1 MFARKQS
8 AGSTDAY
15 KLKAQSLVQDTVNSN
30 SSNAFVQLPAVVLQK
45 LVRYLSYEEM
55 SRTRQ
60 VCQKLK
66 YHCELQLNEG
76 FTSLGRQVSGSTA
89 RLKKQLP
96 KKESE
101 RRAHPLNRYSEVF
114 SALETRYTLLS
125 MTYKKYIDMNMCCF
139 IPGRVL
145 DIAFGI
151 VRRING
157 YLANEGNV
165 IQLDVIQILRDI
177 RDYSSMAMEHF
188 DEHIAPQYPNK
199 SMLSFSSMSGKP
211 PSSMVAHCC
220 AAIYANAHN
229 ASGSENDETDEQMET
244 LRQEI
249 RNGLEEK
256 DRVIDELRKEIAQ
269 QRTVIGQVVGLLA
282 QVGKRDEWNHTMLAA
297 LNKITSGCGI
307 PQCVSKAQKAS
318 TSGTEKT
325 QACEANAKDDGP
337 EYVSTKLSVDR
348 KRKHEE
354 ENGSKEETHISKTE
368 RMDDPQSV
376 VSTITV
382 SSERVSKAAYDKS
395 AQIPA
400 PRRYTLRER
409 KPGGYTSFAF
419 PAQASV
425 APNLLPSN
433 PPTTQKNH
441 KRKISPEVYDFSLEM
456 VKDAKQSRT

>member
-1 MFARKQS
+1 MFARKES
-8 AGSTDAY
+8 AGTTDAY
-15 KLKAQSLVQDTVNSN
+15 KLKAQSLVQDAVNSN
-30 SSNAFVQLPAVVLQK
+30 NSNAFVQLPAVVFQK

-66 YHCELQLNEG
+66 YHCEHQLNEG
-76 FTSLGRQVSGSTA
+76 FTTLGRQVSGSTA
-89 RLKKQLP
+89 KLKKQLP

-125 MTYKKYIDMNMCCF
+125 MTYKKFIDMNMCCF

-157 YLANEGNV
+157 YLANEGNI

-188 DEHIAPQYPNK
+188 DEHIAPQFTSNK
-199 SMLSFSSMSGKP
+199 SMLSLSSISGKP
-211 PSSMVAHCC
+211 PSSLVAHCC

-229 ASGSENDETDEQMET
+229 ASGSENEESDEQMEAF
-244 LRQEI
+244 RQEV

-256 DRVIDELRKEIAQ
+256 DRVIDELRKEVSQ

-297 LNKITSGCGI
+297 LNKISSGCGI
-307 PQCVSKAQKAS
+307 PECVSKAQKPS
-318 TSGTEKT
+318 TSGIEKQ
-325 QACEANAKDDGP
+325 QACETTP
-337 EYVSTKLSVDR
+337 R
-348 KRKHEE
+348 
-354 ENGSKEETHISKTE
+354 
-368 RMDDPQSV
+368 V

-382 SSERVSKAAYDKS
+382 SSEGFSKTDNDKS
-395 AQIPA
+395 AQSPA
-400 PRRYTLRER
+400 SKRYTLRER
-409 KPGGYTSFAF
+409 KAGGYTSFAF

-425 APNLLPSN
+425 APNPLSTTKN
-433 PPTTQKNH
+433 PLSTTQKNH

-456 VKDAKQSRT
+456 VKEAKQSRTRQ